1 MTGDMRPES
10 VIKSLEKGHLA
21 PFYLF
26 YGPGEFRTE
35 KLLEKIKASFLPE
48 SVRDSTWSSSMG
60 AKPPLRKS
68 SREPGQCPSWPRAG

>member
-48 SVRDSTWSSSMG
+48 SVRTSTWSFLW
-60 AKPPLRKS
+60 AKPRIKS
-68 SREPGQCPSWPRAG
+68 SREQVNALPGQSN